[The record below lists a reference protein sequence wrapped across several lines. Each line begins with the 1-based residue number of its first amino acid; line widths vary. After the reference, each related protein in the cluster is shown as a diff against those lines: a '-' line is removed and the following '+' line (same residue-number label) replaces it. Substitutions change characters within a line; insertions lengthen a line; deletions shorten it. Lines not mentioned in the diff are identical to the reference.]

1 MGGWAMKTKSAEQI
15 LSIAWKKSDTPLG
28 QTRVINR
35 LFRQQDDSGKWPI
48 KGRFNATERAI
59 RRIRGTCDSPDS
71 YARALE
77 REMSIIVNSD
87 KNR

>member
-1 MGGWAMKTKSAEQI
+1 MRAKSAEQI

-35 LFRQQDDSGKWPI
+35 LYRQQDDSGKWPI
-48 KGRFNATERAI
+48 RGKFNVTERAI
-59 RRIRGTCDSPDS
+59 RRVRGTCDCPDS

-77 REMSIIVNSD
+77 REMSIIVND
-87 KNR
+87 ERNW